1 MAASSVVRSIALTL
15 LAAAPS
21 YALAP
26 IVTPE
31 PSTFVLMAAGLG
43 VAVWALRKKRKT

>member
-1 MAASSVVRSIALTL
+1 MSANSLLRSFVVS
-15 LAAAPS
+15 LAVAAPS
-21 YALAP
+21 YAGTP

-43 VAVWALRKKRKT
+43 VAVWALRKKRGK